1 MMRQP
6 SFLMVSTVAVLLIP
20 ALAFA
25 DELATASDLDLIEQT
40 REAVEAQ
47 DAARA
52 LDLLTEM
59 QRRGTGIFAWAEKAA
74 CEEAI
79 SLPDG
84 ISDWRFKGAVRQAYI
99 TAAKELRLEDGRCG
113 CLFADYPFSKFTG
126 DVLGKEPSDLVN
138 EDRAALDA
146 FLALR
151 QREADEG
158 YRAFET
164 LCRAM

>member
-1 MMRQP
+1 MRR
-6 SFLMVSTVAVLLIP
+6 SSLLTLTAVAVLLIP

-25 DELATASDLDLIEQT
+25 DELATAIDLDLIEQT
-40 REAVEAQ
+40 RDAVEVQ

-59 QRRGTGIFAWAEKAA
+59 QRRGSGIFAGAEKEV
-74 CEEAI
+74 CEDVI
-79 SLPDG
+79 TLPEG
-84 ISDWRFKGAVRQAYI
+84 ITDWRFKGAVRQAYI
-99 TAAKELRLEDGRCG
+99 TAAKEVRLADGRCS
-113 CLFADYPFSKFTG
+113 CLFADYPFSKFTSE
-126 DVLGKEPSDLVN
+126 VLAKKPSDLVD

-164 LCRAM
+164 LCQAM

>member
-1 MMRQP
+1 MRRNL
-6 SFLMVSTVAVLLIP
+6 FLTATAVAVLLIP

-25 DELATASDLDLIEQT
+25 DELAIATDLDLIEQT
-40 REAVEAQ
+40 RDAVEAQ

-59 QRRGTGIFAWAEKAA
+59 QRRGSGIFAGAEKTV
-74 CEEAI
+74 CEDDI
-79 SLPDG
+79 TLPEG
-84 ISDWRFKGAVRQAYI
+84 ISDWRFKGAARQAYI
-99 TAAKELRLEDGRCG
+99 TAAKEVRLADGRCG

-126 DVLGKEPSDLVN
+126 DVLAKEPSDLVD

>member
-6 SFLMVSTVAVLLIP
+6 SFLIVTAVAVLLIP

-25 DELATASDLDLIEQT
+25 DELATATDLDLIEQT
-40 REAVEAQ
+40 RDAVQVQ

-59 QRRGTGIFAWAEKAA
+59 QRRGSGIFAGAEKAV
-74 CEEAI
+74 CEDVI
-79 SLPDG
+79 TLPEG
-84 ISDWRFKGAVRQAYI
+84 ITDWRFKGAVRQAYI
-99 TAAKELRLEDGRCG
+99 TAAKELRLADGRCG

-126 DVLGKEPSDLVN
+126 DVLAKEPSDLADV
-138 EDRAALDA
+138 DRAALDG
-146 FLALR
+146 FLASR

>member
-1 MMRQP
+1 MRRS
-6 SFLMVSTVAVLLIP
+6 SFLSLTVSAFLLLAGL
-20 ALAFA
+20 ALG
-25 DELATASDLDLIEQT
+25 DDLATTTDLDLIEQT
-40 REAVEAQ
+40 RDTVEAQ
-47 DAARA
+47 DATRA

-59 QRRGTGIFAWAEKAA
+59 QRRGSGIFAGAEKDV
-74 CEEAI
+74 CEAVVTF
-79 SLPDG
+79 PDG
-84 ISDWRFKGAVRQAYI
+84 IIDWRFKGAARQAYI
-99 TAAKELRLEDGRCG
+99 TAAKEVRLADGRCG

-126 DVLGKEPSDLVN
+126 NVLAKEPSDLVD

-164 LCRAM
+164 LCQAM